1 MSSYFLWHFS
11 YAGDVVFNVSLL
23 GIVFAVMFVFEAAK
37 AMRSTITCEEKYF
50 QTKKNTAFYS
60 FLPMNFMK
68 FLRERF

>member
-1 MSSYFLWHFS
+1 
-11 YAGDVVFNVSLL
+11 
-23 GIVFAVMFVFEAAK
+23 MFVFEAAK
-37 AMRSTITCEEKYF
+37 AMRSTNTCEEKYF